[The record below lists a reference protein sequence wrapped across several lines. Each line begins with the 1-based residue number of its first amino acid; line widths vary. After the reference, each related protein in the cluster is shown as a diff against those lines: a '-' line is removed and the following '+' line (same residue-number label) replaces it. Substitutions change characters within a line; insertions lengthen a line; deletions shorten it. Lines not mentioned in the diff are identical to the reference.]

1 MKKEKIFDGIEMVL
15 EIASEINKQSFA
27 YYGPKGSKLGKF
39 QKSGN
44 HTTVLYAP
52 TAVSTAQ
59 RIGGTDFEFL
69 GYFRV
74 KGGASITKK
83 ELVPI
88 ENPSLGFEVGIL
100 VTRIVRTIL
109 FSSEKENQKKIGE
122 YCSRGFMTTEI
133 CSSDSKIL
141 LGYSEVEKL
150 DIREDINLCSSQTLN
165 VIKDVA

>member
-1 MKKEKIFDGIEMVL
+1 MNNEKIFDRIEMVL
-15 EIASEINKQSFA
+15 EIAGKIQKQRFG
-27 YYGPKGSKLGKF
+27 YYGPKGCKLGKF

-44 HTTVLYAP
+44 FTTVIYAP

-59 RIGGTDFEFL
+59 RMGGRELEFL
-69 GYFRV
+69 GYFRA

-122 YCSRGFMTTEI
+122 YCSRETTEV

-150 DIREDINLCSSQTLN
+150 DIREDINLCSSHTLN